1 MSIERTISK
10 LLNICGL
17 AMAAVFLA
25 AIIFGVIGHGSAV
38 LLAQIG
44 IIAAIVIPVIGLIVM
59 MILLF
64 RKNET
69 NYGICAIILLV
80 FLIVTVIWRL
90 NA

>member
-1 MSIERTISK
+1 MNIEPTISK

-17 AMAAVFLA
+17 MMAIVFLA
-25 AIIFGVIGHGSAV
+25 AIIFGIIGHDGAV

-44 IIAAIVIPVIGLIVM
+44 IIAAIIIPVIGLMVM

-80 FLIVTVIWRL
+80 FLLITVIWRL